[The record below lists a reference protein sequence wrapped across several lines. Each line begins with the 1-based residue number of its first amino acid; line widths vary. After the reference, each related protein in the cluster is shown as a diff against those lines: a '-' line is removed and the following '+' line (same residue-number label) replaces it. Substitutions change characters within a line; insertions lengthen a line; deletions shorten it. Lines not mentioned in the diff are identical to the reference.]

1 MAVVS
6 PANGQVVRRQAA
18 GLVWRHAS
26 AGVCCMAD
34 LTLILSAREQ
44 EVLRLVAK
52 GLTSKAIAKQLVL
65 SPKTVDHHL
74 SSILNKLGVE
84 NRAHAVATAV
94 RDGLF

>member
-1 MAVVS
+1 
-6 PANGQVVRRQAA
+6 
-18 GLVWRHAS
+18 
-26 AGVCCMAD
+26 MAD
-34 LTLILSAREQ
+34 LTLPAHRILSAREQ
-44 EVLRLVAK
+44 EVLRLVAR

-94 RDGLF
+94 RDGLL